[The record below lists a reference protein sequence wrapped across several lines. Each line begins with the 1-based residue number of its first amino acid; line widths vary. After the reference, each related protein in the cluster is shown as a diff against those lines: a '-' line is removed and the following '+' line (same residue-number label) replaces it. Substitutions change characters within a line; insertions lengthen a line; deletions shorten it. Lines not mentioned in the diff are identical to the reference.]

1 MQTTATTKIKRLK
14 IKVVRNVLI
23 HMGGRKQWSMVTLGE
38 VLEYSVSKWT
48 EDVYKDKIQENV
60 PQNERRTESKN

>member
-1 MQTTATTKIKRLK
+1 
-14 IKVVRNVLI
+14 
-23 HMGGRKQWSMVTLGE
+23 MGGRKQWSMVSLGE